1 MYNIST
7 RSLSTL
13 LLLVALWAVKVGRY
27 LNVAT
32 TSMRYSAPVLPCLL
46 LSGAGNAAA
55 FALDGAG
62 SGGSTTFLSS
72 AASAACLSTN
82 NTVRPDGSGLKMMRT
97 ARRSIRTAV
106 MCPGKGITSWD
117 GRQRSV
123 KGSCVHGAT
132 SSDDDGMS
140 EERAELLAERK
151 EQLRVLLA
159 ATKAEIDKLI
169 SVNPTLL
176 VRRNMVD
183 HYDPKLALL
192 QERLGIDQKA
202 AGRLCLLANRLLD
215 LSLETM
221 EAKIDWLQAKLNV
234 DKTQLRKIIKRRPD
248 TLTLKIEEN
257 LKPNMGSIQSSLELS
272 DEELTKMVVRQPDL
286 LSKNFSDEKMSARVS
301 LLQEMLRI
309 EEGDIVSLRK
319 VVMASPDILY
329 WRDDCMMET
338 QQWLRRRFDLRDGR
352 IAQMCRNRPMLLS
365 AKVDTLEEKAD
376 WLQRELNLHDE
387 ELSKIISTAPQLLTY
402 NMEEK
407 IKPMLDYLKGTF
419 GLDKAELKDLLLRYS
434 NLFTLSI
441 QNNLE
446 PKREFYSNLV
456 GKAVAS
462 EAMLRKPN
470 LFSVGLKTR
479 LRPRLAELEERGDKG
494 RWSKTLLFRLALR
507 TDAQWE
513 AYGLGDAPRG
523 RAAQ

>member
-1 MYNIST
+1 
-7 RSLSTL
+7 
-13 LLLVALWAVKVGRY
+13 
-27 LNVAT
+27 
-32 TSMRYSAPVLPCLL
+32 MRYSALAVPCLL

-55 FALDGAG
+55 FALDGAAG
-62 SGGSTTFLSS
+62 SSTTLPTAASS
-72 AASAACLSTN
+72 AACMSTN
-82 NTVRPDGSGLKMMRT
+82 TLRPDSSALRLKRI
-97 ARRSIRTAV
+97 ALRSIRTAA
-106 MCPGKGITSWD
+106 MCPGKGIASCG
-117 GRQRSV
+117 GRHRPI
-123 KGSCVHGAT
+123 KGSCVRCAT
-132 SSDDDGMS
+132 SSHDDGVS

-151 EQLRVLLA
+151 EQLRGLLC
-159 ATKAEIDKLI
+159 ATEKEIDKLI
-169 SVNPTLL
+169 RQNPSLL
-176 VRRNMVD
+176 KLNVD
-183 HYDPKLALL
+183 DNIPPKLALL

-202 AGRLCLLANRLLD
+202 AGRTCLVANRLLTF
-215 LSLETM
+215 SLETL
-221 EAKIDWLQAKLNV
+221 ETKLDWLQTKLNIN
-234 DKTQLRKIIKRRPD
+234 KMQLRKIIKRRPHVLAYSIEGNLEP
-248 TLTLKIEEN
+248 TLD
-257 LKPNMGSIQSSLELS
+257 SIQYCLELS

-319 VVMASPDILY
+319 VVMASPYILY

-387 ELSKIISTAPQLLTY
+387 ELSKMISTAPQLLTY